1 MDTSDRARRTF
12 GAAALLAP
20 VLILGFGPPVR
31 AQSANTEPAKKES
44 ATTDRLVRR
53 LRDSSGGEDIDA
65 RIQQLMEQAQERLER
80 DFDTGVETQRIQHE
94 ILGRIDEAIEIA
106 KRNLRPN
113 PSSSS
118 SSRPQRGEK
127 RRAGQR
133 HDEQSARTSGGKPG
147 SEPDRSGTP
156 EGGGDTAS
164 ASSDDPLADSRRG
177 WGNLPDRDREAVIQG
192 FKEDFL
198 RKYGE
203 LIEAYYR
210 ALSDTSDE

>member
-1 MDTSDRARRTF
+1 MDKPIRVSRVLR
-12 GAAALLAP
+12 GVILLAP
-20 VLILGFGPPVR
+20 LLVLGFGSPVR
-31 AQSANTEPAKKES
+31 AQSADTKPAKDES
-44 ATTDRLVRR
+44 ATTDGLVRR
-53 LRDSSGGEDIDA
+53 LRDSGGGDDIDA

-80 DFDTGVETQRIQHE
+80 NFDTGTETQRIQHE

-127 RRAGQR
+127 RQSGQR
-133 HDEQSARTSGGKPG
+133 HDKQSAKASGGKPG
-147 SEPDRSGTP
+147 GEPDTGSTP
-156 EGGGDTAS
+156 QGGGDTAS
-164 ASSDDPLADSRRG
+164 AAGDDPLADTRRG